1 MLTAFSGEAT
11 LELIDIYGKVI
22 FKENNTKQ
30 NYTFDLSKYTK
41 GIYLLKIT
49 NNSNTTVH
57 KIVYQ

>member
-1 MLTAFSGEAT
+1 MN

-49 NNSNTTVH
+49 NNSNTTV
-57 KIVYQ
+57 